1 MFPSL
6 MMASIAGE
14 SLDLYFNRSLR
25 SHPNFNTVFFLNA
38 TEGQNAKIITIISYS
53 LRIKSSLFKTEK

>member
-6 MMASIAGE
+6 MMPSIPGE

-25 SHPNFNTVFFLNA
+25 SHPNFNTVFLNA